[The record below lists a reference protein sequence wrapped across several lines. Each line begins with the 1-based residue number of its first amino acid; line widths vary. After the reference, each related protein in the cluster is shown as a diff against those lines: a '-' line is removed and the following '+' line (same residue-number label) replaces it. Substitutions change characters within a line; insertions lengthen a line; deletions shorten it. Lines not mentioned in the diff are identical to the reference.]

1 MEKIRIGND
10 IEIRWKV
17 FTSDEDAGTLSPYDL
32 TGRALEV
39 SLLSDFGES
48 LVDFR
53 TESNEVIAIYRGKD
67 QKALGLYSIILRENK
82 GADGMKTVDTQ
93 EAFELVPRTMDE
105 SHSEDGVV
113 RCFHLTFESVV
124 GSWSGTIDPI
134 LNHDAELAEAQRK
147 KNEEGR
153 VAAEQARQ
161 EASAKAVASANK
173 AAENAN
179 IKAEEATNAAISAN
193 SSAEAANAAA
203 SKADNAAVT
212 AQQKAEAASSA
223 AEAATSAAESANS
236 AAENAQ
242 QKAQAAQDAAVSAN
256 GAASDANSAAENAQQ
271 KAEEANVATISA
283 NNATEAANVAAGN
296 AQQQAQAA
304 NEAAAS
310 ANNAATAANA
320 AAENAQRKA
329 DAANAAAT
337 SASGAAE
344 AANSAAETTRQLNAG
359 LIGLTVEDGKMY
371 LVQNSETGT
380 VQSATINENGMA
392 EIVFNV

>member
-17 FTSDEDAGTLSPYDL
+17 FTSDEDAGTLTPYDL

-93 EAFELVPRTMDE
+93 KAFELVPRTMDE

-134 LNHDAELAEAQRK
+134 LNHDAEVAEAQRK
-147 KNEEGR
+147 ANEEGR
-153 VAAEQARQ
+153 VAAESARQ
-161 EASAKAVASANK
+161 KASAEAVASAN
-173 AAENAN
+173 AAAGYAN

-193 SSAEAANAAA
+193 SAAKTANAAA

-242 QKAQAAQDAAVSAN
+242 QKAQAAKDAAASAN

-271 KAEEANVATISA
+271 KAEEANEATISA

-296 AQQQAQAA
+296 AQQQAQSA

-310 ANNAATAANA
+310 ANN
-320 AAENAQRKA
+320 
-329 DAANAAAT
+329 
-337 SASGAAE
+337 AAE

-371 LVQNSETGT
+371 LVQNAETGT

>member
-10 IEIRWKV
+10 IELRWKV
-17 FTSDEDAGTLSPYDL
+17 YTAQDENTLIPYDL
-32 TGRALEV
+32 TGRELKA
-39 SLLSDFGES
+39 SLRCDFGETP
-48 LVDFR
+48 VDFR
-53 TESNEVIAIYRGKD
+53 TEENELIAIFRGKD
-67 QKALGLYSIILRENK
+67 QKALGQYYIILREN
-82 GADGMKTVDTQ
+82 DGKDAMKTVDTQ

-134 LNHDAELAEAQRK
+134 LNHDAEVAEAQRRA
-147 KNEEGR
+147 NEESR

-161 EASAKAVASANK
+161 KASAEAVASANA

-179 IKAEEATNAAISAN
+179 IKAEEANNAAISAN
-193 SSAEAANAAA
+193 SAAKSANAAA

-236 AAENAQ
+236 AAEDAR

-256 GAASDANSAAENAQQ
+256 GAASNANNAAENAQQ
-271 KAEEANVATISA
+271 KAEEANGAAVSA
-283 NNATEAANVAAGN
+283 N
-296 AQQQAQAA
+296 
-304 NEAAAS
+304 S
-310 ANNAATAANA
+310 
-320 AAENAQRKA
+320 
-329 DAANAAAT
+329 
-337 SASGAAE
+337 AAE

-380 VQSATINENGMA
+380 VVSAEINEDGMA

>member
-10 IEIRWKV
+10 IELRWKV
-17 FTSDEDAGTLSPYDL
+17 YTAQDENTLIPYDL
-32 TGRALEV
+32 TGRELKA
-39 SLLSDFGES
+39 SLRCDFGETP
-48 LVDFR
+48 VDFR
-53 TESNEVIAIYRGKD
+53 TEENELIAIFRGKD
-67 QKALGLYSIILRENK
+67 QKALGQYYIILREN
-82 GADGMKTVDTQ
+82 DGKDAMKTVDTQ

-134 LNHDAELAEAQRK
+134 LNHDAEVAEAQRK
-147 KNEEGR
+147 ANEEGR

-161 EASAKAVASANK
+161 KASAEAVASANA

-179 IKAEEATNAAISAN
+179 KEAGDANKAAISAN
-193 SSAEAANAAA
+193 SAAKTANAAA
-203 SKADNAAVT
+203 SKAGNAAVT

-236 AAENAQ
+236 AA
-242 QKAQAAQDAAVSAN
+242 
-256 GAASDANSAAENAQQ
+256 SDANNAAENAQQ
-271 KAEEANVATISA
+271 KAEEANEATISA

-310 ANNAATAANA
+310 ANNAAGVANA
-320 AAENAQRKA
+320 AAENAQQKA
-329 DAANAAAT
+329 DEANAAAA

-344 AANSAAETTRQLNAG
+344 EANSAAETTRQLNAG
-359 LIGLTVEDGKMY
+359 LMGLTVEDGKMY

-380 VQSATINENGMA
+380 VVSAIINEDGMA

>member
-10 IEIRWKV
+10 IELRWKV
-17 FTSDEDAGTLSPYDL
+17 YTAQDENTLIPYDL
-32 TGRALEV
+32 TGRELKA
-39 SLLSDFGES
+39 SLRCDFGETP
-48 LVDFR
+48 VDFR
-53 TESNEVIAIYRGKD
+53 TEENELIAIFRGKD
-67 QKALGLYSIILRENK
+67 QKALGQYYIILREN
-82 GADGMKTVDTQ
+82 DGKDAMKTVDTQ

-105 SHSEDGVV
+105 SHSKDGVV

-134 LNHDAELAEAQRK
+134 LNHDAEVAEAQRK

-161 EASAKAVASANK
+161 EASAEAVASANA

-179 IKAEEATNAAISAN
+179 IKAKEANNAAISAN
-193 SSAEAANAAA
+193 SAAKTANAAA

-236 AAENAQ
+236 AAE
-242 QKAQAAQDAAVSAN
+242 D
-256 GAASDANSAAENAQQ
+256 AQQ
-271 KAEEANVATISA
+271 KAEEANKATISA

-320 AAENAQRKA
+320 AAENAQQKA
-329 DAANAAAT
+329 DEANAAAT

-380 VQSATINENGMA
+380 VQSATINEDGMA

>member
-134 LNHDAELAEAQRK
+134 LNHDAEVAEAQRK
-147 KNEEGR
+147 ANEEGR
-153 VAAEQARQ
+153 VAAESARQ
-161 EASAKAVASANK
+161 KASAEAVASAND
-173 AAENAN
+173 AAGYAN
-179 IKAEEATNAAISAN
+179 IKAEEANNAAISAN
-193 SSAEAANAAA
+193 SAAKTANAAA
-203 SKADNAAVT
+203 SKADNAAV
-212 AQQKAEAASSA
+212 
-223 AEAATSAAESANS
+223 
-236 AAENAQ
+236 
-242 QKAQAAQDAAVSAN
+242 SAN
-256 GAASDANSAAENAQQ
+256 GAASDANTAAENAQQ
-271 KAEEANVATISA
+271 KAEQANEAAISA

-304 NEAAAS
+304 NESAAT

-329 DAANAAAT
+329 DEANGAAV
-337 SASGAAE
+337 SANSAAE
-344 AANSAAETTRQLNAG
+344 AANSAAETTTQLNAG
-359 LIGLTVEDGKMY
+359 LIGLTVQDGKMY

-380 VQSATINENGMA
+380 VVSATINENGMA